1 MASLRGEVKPV
12 RERGDRVN
20 GAHFR
25 TVSPQRH
32 SCCCTWLYRWKVTEV
47 PVWRMKRRRFIETF
61 KSLSTFHTWPID
73 ARSGCVCVCVC
84 VCVRLSV
91 ANIVRSTPILMSEN
105 CGPKGVS
112 YTLTAQVLCLK
123 HTDNLTLQSHVGND
137 RMMSSVVLPELQLQ
151 FGLPNSSVLSWSGHH
166 YCGSPSNYPSCF

>member
-47 PVWRMKRRRFIETF
+47 PVWRMKRRRLIETF

-84 VCVRLSV
+84 VCSLVCCKYCQIYPNSDVWKLW
-91 ANIVRSTPILMSEN
+91 A
-105 CGPKGVS
+105 KGGFI
-112 YTLTAQVLCLK
+112 
-123 HTDNLTLQSHVGND
+123 HFD
-137 RMMSSVVLPELQLQ
+137 SSSALFEAHRQL
-151 FGLPNSSVLSWSGHH
+151 NSSVPCWEWQNDEFSCASWTAAAIWATKQQ
-166 YCGSPSNYPSCF
+166 CIVLEWPSLLRVTL